1 MTSPRLSSRPST
13 PPRPA
18 GPSGPAGPTRPGRPV
33 RVLAVA
39 LAVGTLLATAA
50 CSDDGD
56 DSASTDSST
65 ATSSAGQ
72 RTATASP
79 SITPL
84 TSAGAQT
91 ALITA
96 GDLEDNWTQVK
107 TAAGWRNRMLIG
119 TVDAAQFLTG
129 KTQAADC
136 QRLLDGLYDED
147 LLGPPPGPSALTGFT
162 EGNSRLLYQVAAYQP
177 ASLDQSFD
185 WLKTL
190 PTACDQ
196 FNAVGSDGS
205 TRTVQVVEASL
216 PKSGDDRQGLT
227 VTVAGPPA
235 APRSPSPWTSPSYG
249 SGKTRSR
256 SPTAERTERT
266 TTAPR
271 TRSATAR
278 HDSRTYGKAAH
289 RRRSPASS
297 TERVG
302 SAGRRPGCSGLL
314 PRLCTM

>member
-1 MTSPRLSSRPST
+1 VTSPRLSSRPST

-18 GPSGPAGPTRPGRPV
+18 GPAGPAGPTRPGRPV

-65 ATSSAGQ
+65 ATSSAGG

-96 GDLEDNWTQVK
+96 GDLEDDWTQVK
-107 TAAGWRNRMLIG
+107 TAASWRNRMLIG

-162 EGNSRLLYQVAAYQP
+162 QGNSRLLYQVAAYQP

-196 FNAVGSDGS
+196 FNAVASDGS

-216 PKSGDDRQGLT
+216 PKSGDARQGLT
-227 VTVAGPPA
+227 VTVAGPSGGTPVTLTMDVA
-235 APRSPSPWTSPSYG
+235 VVRVGDDAITVTNGG
-249 SGKTRSR
+249 SDG
-256 SPTAERTERT
+256 AD
-266 TTAPR
+266 
-271 TRSATAR
+271 
-278 HDSRTYGKAAH
+278 HDSTEDAVSHGTTRLKDVREGRT
-289 RRRSPASS
+289 PAPEPS
-297 TERVG
+297 EFD
-302 SAGRRPGCSGLL
+302 
-314 PRLCTM
+314 

>member
-1 MTSPRLSSRPST
+1 M
-13 PPRPA
+13 
-18 GPSGPAGPTRPGRPV
+18 
-33 RVLAVA
+33 LAVA

-65 ATSSAGQ
+65 APSSAGG

-91 ALITA
+91 ALITE

-107 TAAGWRNRMLIG
+107 TAASWRNRMLVG

-196 FNAVGSDGS
+196 FNAVASDGS

-216 PKSGDDRQGLT
+216 PKSGDARQGLT
-227 VTVAGPPA
+227 VTVAGPSGGTPVTLTMDVA
-235 APRSPSPWTSPSYG
+235 VVRVGDDAITVTNGG
-249 SGKTRSR
+249 SDG
-256 SPTAERTERT
+256 AD
-266 TTAPR
+266 
-271 TRSATAR
+271 
-278 HDSRTYGKAAH
+278 HDSTEDAVSHGTTRLKDVREGRT
-289 RRRSPASS
+289 PAPEPS
-297 TERVG
+297 EFD
-302 SAGRRPGCSGLL
+302 
-314 PRLCTM
+314 

>member
-18 GPSGPAGPTRPGRPV
+18 GPPGPAGPTRPGRPV

-65 ATSSAGQ
+65 ATSSAGKQ
-72 RTATASP
+72 TATASP
-79 SITPL
+79 TITPL

-91 ALITA
+91 ALITE

-147 LLGPPPGPSALTGFT
+147 LLGAPPGPSALTGFT
-162 EGNSRLLYQVAAYQP
+162 EGNSRLLYQVAAYRP

-196 FNAVGSDGS
+196 FNAVASDGS

-216 PKSGDDRQGLT
+216 PDSGDARQGLT
-227 VTVAGPPA
+227 VTVAGPSGGTPVTLTMDVA
-235 APRSPSPWTSPSYG
+235 VVRVGDDAITVTNGG
-249 SGKTRSR
+249 SDG
-256 SPTAERTERT
+256 AD
-266 TTAPR
+266 
-271 TRSATAR
+271 
-278 HDSRTYGKAAH
+278 HDSTEDAVSHGTTRLKDVQEG
-289 RRRSPASS
+289 RSPASEPS
-297 TERVG
+297 EFD
-302 SAGRRPGCSGLL
+302 
-314 PRLCTM
+314 

>member
-1 MTSPRLSSRPST
+1 M
-13 PPRPA
+13 
-18 GPSGPAGPTRPGRPV
+18 
-33 RVLAVA
+33 LAVA
-39 LAVGTLLATAA
+39 LAVGTLLAAAA

-56 DSASTDSST
+56 DSASTDAST
-65 ATSSAGQ
+65 AASSAGG

-162 EGNSRLLYQVAAYQP
+162 EGDSRLLYQVAAYQP

-196 FNAVGSDGS
+196 FNAVASDGS

-216 PKSGDDRQGLT
+216 PESGDARQGVT
-227 VTVAGPPA
+227 VTVAGP
-235 APRSPSPWTSPSYG
+235 
-249 SGKTRSR
+249 SGGTPVTLTMDVAVVRVGDDAI
-256 SPTAERTERT
+256 TVTNGGTDGAD
-266 TTAPR
+266 
-271 TRSATAR
+271 
-278 HDSRTYGKAAH
+278 HDSTEDAVSHGTTRLKDVREGRT
-289 RRRSPASS
+289 PAPEPS
-297 TERVG
+297 EFD
-302 SAGRRPGCSGLL
+302 
-314 PRLCTM
+314 

>member
-1 MTSPRLSSRPST
+1 M
-13 PPRPA
+13 
-18 GPSGPAGPTRPGRPV
+18 
-33 RVLAVA
+33 LAVA

-227 VTVAGPPA
+227 VTVAGP
-235 APRSPSPWTSPSYG
+235 
-249 SGKTRSR
+249 SGGTPVTLTMDVAVVRVGEDAI
-256 SPTAERTERT
+256 TVTNGGTDGAD
-266 TTAPR
+266 
-271 TRSATAR
+271 
-278 HDSRTYGKAAH
+278 HDSTEDAVSHGTTRLKDVREGRT
-289 RRRSPASS
+289 PAPEPS
-297 TERVG
+297 EFD
-302 SAGRRPGCSGLL
+302 
-314 PRLCTM
+314 

>member
-1 MTSPRLSSRPST
+1 M
-13 PPRPA
+13 
-18 GPSGPAGPTRPGRPV
+18 
-33 RVLAVA
+33 LAVA

-65 ATSSAGQ
+65 ATSSAGKQ
-72 RTATASP
+72 TATASP
-79 SITPL
+79 TITPL

-91 ALITA
+91 ALITE

-107 TAAGWRNRMLIG
+107 TAASWRNRMLIG

-147 LLGPPPGPSALTGFT
+147 LLGAPPGPSALTGFT
-162 EGNSRLLYQVAAYQP
+162 EGNSRLLYQVAAYRP

-196 FNAVGSDGS
+196 FNAVASDGS

-216 PKSGDDRQGLT
+216 PESGDARQGLT
-227 VTVAGPPA
+227 VTVAGPSGGTPVTLTMDVA
-235 APRSPSPWTSPSYG
+235 VVRVGDDAITVTNGG
-249 SGKTRSR
+249 SDG
-256 SPTAERTERT
+256 AD
-266 TTAPR
+266 
-271 TRSATAR
+271 
-278 HDSRTYGKAAH
+278 HDSTEDAVSHGTTRLKDVQEG
-289 RRRSPASS
+289 RSPASEPS
-297 TERVG
+297 EFD
-302 SAGRRPGCSGLL
+302 
-314 PRLCTM
+314 

>member
-1 MTSPRLSSRPST
+1 M
-13 PPRPA
+13 
-18 GPSGPAGPTRPGRPV
+18 
-33 RVLAVA
+33 LAVA

-79 SITPL
+79 TITPL

-107 TAAGWRNRMLIG
+107 TAASWRNRMLIG

-216 PKSGDDRQGLT
+216 PKSGDARQGLT
-227 VTVAGPPA
+227 VTVAGP
-235 APRSPSPWTSPSYG
+235 
-249 SGKTRSR
+249 SGGTPVTLTMDVAVVRVGDDAI
-256 SPTAERTERT
+256 TVTNGGTDGAD
-266 TTAPR
+266 
-271 TRSATAR
+271 
-278 HDSRTYGKAAH
+278 HDSTEDAVSHGTTRLKDVQEGRT
-289 RRRSPASS
+289 PAPEPS
-297 TERVG
+297 EFD
-302 SAGRRPGCSGLL
+302 
-314 PRLCTM
+314 

>member
-18 GPSGPAGPTRPGRPV
+18 GPAGPAGPTRPGRPV

-65 ATSSAGQ
+65 ATSSVGG
-72 RTATASP
+72 RTATPSP
-79 SITPL
+79 TITPL

-107 TAAGWRNRMLIG
+107 TAASWRNRMLIG

-196 FNAVGSDGS
+196 FNAVASDGS

-216 PKSGDDRQGLT
+216 PKSGDARQGLT
-227 VTVAGPPA
+227 VTVAGP
-235 APRSPSPWTSPSYG
+235 
-249 SGKTRSR
+249 SGGTPVTLTMDVAVVRVGDDAI
-256 SPTAERTERT
+256 TVTNGGTDGAD
-266 TTAPR
+266 
-271 TRSATAR
+271 
-278 HDSRTYGKAAH
+278 HDSTEDAVSHGTTRLKDVREGRT
-289 RRRSPASS
+289 PAPEPS
-297 TERVG
+297 EFD
-302 SAGRRPGCSGLL
+302 
-314 PRLCTM
+314 

>member
-18 GPSGPAGPTRPGRPV
+18 GPPGPAGPTRPGRPT

-50 CSDDGD
+50 CSDDGG
-56 DSASTDSST
+56 DSASTDAST
-65 ATSSAGQ
+65 ATSSAGK
-72 RTATASP
+72 RTATPSP
-79 SITPL
+79 TLTPL

-96 GDLEDNWTQVK
+96 GDIEDGWTQVK
-107 TAAGWRNRMLIG
+107 TAASWRNRLLIG

-147 LLGPPPGPSALTGFT
+147 LLGAPPGPSALTGFT
-162 EGNSRLLYQVAAYQP
+162 QGDSRLLYQVAAYQS

-185 WLKTL
+185 WLKSL

-196 FNAVGSDGS
+196 FNAVASDGS

-216 PKSGDDRQGLT
+216 PKAGDTRQGLT
-227 VTVAGPPA
+227 VTVAGP
-235 APRSPSPWTSPSYG
+235 
-249 SGKTRSR
+249 SGGTPVTLTLDVAVVRVGDDAI
-256 SPTAERTERT
+256 TVTNGGTDGAD
-266 TTAPR
+266 
-271 TRSATAR
+271 
-278 HDSRTYGKAAH
+278 HDSTEAAVSHGTTRLKDVREGRT
-289 RRRSPASS
+289 PAPEPS
-297 TERVG
+297 EFD
-302 SAGRRPGCSGLL
+302 
-314 PRLCTM
+314 

>member
-79 SITPL
+79 TITPL

-107 TAAGWRNRMLIG
+107 TAASWRNRMLIG

-216 PKSGDDRQGLT
+216 PKSGDARQGLT
-227 VTVAGPPA
+227 VTVAGP
-235 APRSPSPWTSPSYG
+235 
-249 SGKTRSR
+249 SGGTPVTLTMDVAVVRVGDDAI
-256 SPTAERTERT
+256 TVTNGGTDGAD
-266 TTAPR
+266 
-271 TRSATAR
+271 
-278 HDSRTYGKAAH
+278 HDSTEDAVSHGTTRLKDVQEGRT
-289 RRRSPASS
+289 PAPEPS
-297 TERVG
+297 EFD
-302 SAGRRPGCSGLL
+302 
-314 PRLCTM
+314 

>member
-1 MTSPRLSSRPST
+1 M
-13 PPRPA
+13 
-18 GPSGPAGPTRPGRPV
+18 
-33 RVLAVA
+33 LAVA
-39 LAVGTLLATAA
+39 LTVGTLLATAA

-65 ATSSAGQ
+65 ATSSAGG

-79 SITPL
+79 TITPL

-96 GDLEDNWTQVK
+96 GDLEDDWTQVK
-107 TAAGWRNRMLIG
+107 TAASWRNRMLIG

-162 EGNSRLLYQVAAYQP
+162 QGNSRLLYQVAAYQP

-196 FNAVGSDGS
+196 FNAVASDGS

-216 PKSGDDRQGLT
+216 PKSGDARQGLT
-227 VTVAGPPA
+227 VTVAGP
-235 APRSPSPWTSPSYG
+235 
-249 SGKTRSR
+249 SGGTPVTLTMDVAVVRVGDDAI
-256 SPTAERTERT
+256 TVTNGGTDGAD
-266 TTAPR
+266 
-271 TRSATAR
+271 
-278 HDSRTYGKAAH
+278 HDSTEAAVSHGTTRLKDVQEGRT
-289 RRRSPASS
+289 PAPEPS
-297 TERVG
+297 EFD
-302 SAGRRPGCSGLL
+302 
-314 PRLCTM
+314 

>member
-1 MTSPRLSSRPST
+1 M
-13 PPRPA
+13 
-18 GPSGPAGPTRPGRPV
+18 
-33 RVLAVA
+33 LAVA
-39 LAVGTLLATAA
+39 LTVGTLLATAA

-56 DSASTDSST
+56 GSASSDPSTT
-65 ATSSAGQ
+65 ATPSAGR

-79 SITPL
+79 TITPL

-107 TAAGWRNRMLIG
+107 TAAGWRNRLLIG

-147 LLGPPPGPSALTGFT
+147 LLGAPPGPSALTGFT
-162 EGNSRLLYQVAAYQP
+162 EGDSRLLYQVAAYRST
-177 ASLDQSFD
+177 ALDQSFD

-216 PKSGDDRQGLT
+216 PEVGDTRQGLT
-227 VTVAGPPA
+227 VTVAGPSGGTPVTLTMDVA
-235 APRSPSPWTSPSYG
+235 VVRVGDDAITVTNGG
-249 SGKTRSR
+249 SDG
-256 SPTAERTERT
+256 AD
-266 TTAPR
+266 
-271 TRSATAR
+271 
-278 HDSRTYGKAAH
+278 HDSTEDAVSHGTTRLKDVREGRT
-289 RRRSPASS
+289 PAPEPS
-297 TERVG
+297 EFD
-302 SAGRRPGCSGLL
+302 
-314 PRLCTM
+314 

>member
-1 MTSPRLSSRPST
+1 M
-13 PPRPA
+13 
-18 GPSGPAGPTRPGRPV
+18 
-33 RVLAVA
+33 LAVA

-56 DSASTDSST
+56 DSASTDASAG

-72 RTATASP
+72 GTATASP
-79 SITPL
+79 TPTPL

-96 GDLEDNWTQVK
+96 GDLEDNWTQVQ
-107 TAAGWRNRMLIG
+107 TAASWRNQLLIG

-185 WLKTL
+185 WLKSL

-216 PKSGDDRQGLT
+216 PKSGDTRQGLT
-227 VTVAGPPA
+227 VTVAGP
-235 APRSPSPWTSPSYG
+235 
-249 SGKTRSR
+249 SGGTPVTLTIDVAVVRVGDDAI
-256 SPTAERTERT
+256 TVTNGGTDGAD
-266 TTAPR
+266 
-271 TRSATAR
+271 
-278 HDSRTYGKAAH
+278 HDSTETAVSQGTNRLKDVQEG
-289 RRRSPASS
+289 RSPASEPS
-297 TERVG
+297 EFD
-302 SAGRRPGCSGLL
+302 
-314 PRLCTM
+314 